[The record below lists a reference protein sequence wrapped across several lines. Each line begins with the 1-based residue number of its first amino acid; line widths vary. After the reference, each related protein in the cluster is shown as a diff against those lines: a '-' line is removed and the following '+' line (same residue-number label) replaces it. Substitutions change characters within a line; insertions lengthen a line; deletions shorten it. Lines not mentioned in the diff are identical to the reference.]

1 MENNNYNIQTKLI
14 HAGSENNKNA
24 SNAVSGS
31 IQLSTTFERNTAG
44 ETGAFIYS
52 RADNPNRKELEN
64 KLAAIE
70 NAAEVIAFASGMA
83 AINALL
89 ENILQPNSHIII
101 PNDCYHGTRALINS
115 FYTKWQIQ
123 FTEVDTTNADNIKNA
138 LQANTKLIWIETP
151 SNPQLKITDIE
162 AASKIA
168 KANNI
173 TLVCDN
179 TFATCLIQNP
189 FAHGADFVMHSSTK
203 YIGGHSDVLSGIVVA
218 KEKTPISDAIR
229 LYQKTAGAV
238 PSPFDCWLLNR
249 SLATFAIRVKMQN
262 ENAMKIALWLEK
274 NDAIEKV
281 FYPGLASHT
290 NHAIAAKQMCRGFGS
305 IVSVL
310 VKGNQ
315 SVALK
320 LASSFAFIKHAT
332 SLGGVES
339 LVEHRR
345 SVEGDNP
352 ISPENLLRFSI
363 GIEYADDLI
372 ADIEKGIASL

>member
-1 MENNNYNIQTKLI
+1 MENKKYNIQTKLV
-14 HAGSENNKNA
+14 HAGSAENKSM
-24 SNAVSGS
+24 SNAVTGA
-31 IQLSTTFERNTAG
+31 IQLSTTFERNEDG
-44 ETGAFIYS
+44 VNGSFIYS

-64 KLAAIE
+64 KIAAIE
-70 NAAEVIAFASGMA
+70 NAAEVISFASGMA

-101 PNDCYHGTRALINS
+101 PDDCYHGTKALIQT
-115 FYTKWQIQ
+115 FFTKWQV
-123 FTEVDTTNADNIKNA
+123 EYSLVDTSNTQNIEA
-138 LQANTKLIWIETP
+138 AIQTNTKLIWVETP

-162 AASKIA
+162 AVSKISKA
-168 KANNI
+168 KNI

-203 YIGGHSDVLSGIVVA
+203 FIGGHSDVLSGIVVA
-218 KEKTPISDAIR
+218 KNKTAISDAIR

-249 SLATFAIRVKMQN
+249 SLASFAMRVKQQN

-274 NDAIEKV
+274 NSAIEKV
-281 FYPGLASHT
+281 YYPGLASHT
-290 NHAIAAKQMCRGFGS
+290 NHAIAAKQMCSGFGS
-305 IVSVL
+305 IISVL
-310 VKGNQ
+310 IKGDEKT
-315 SVALK
+315 ALK
-320 LASSFAFIKHAT
+320 LASNFKLIKHAT

-363 GIEYADDLI
+363 GIEFVEDLI
-372 ADIEKGIASL
+372 NDIENGIATL

>member
-1 MENNNYNIQTKLI
+1 MENKKYNIQTKLV
-14 HAGSENNKNA
+14 HAGSAENKSM
-24 SNAVSGS
+24 SNAVTGA
-31 IQLSTTFERNTAG
+31 IQLSTTFERNEDG
-44 ETGAFIYS
+44 VNGSFIYS

-64 KLAAIE
+64 KIAAIE
-70 NAAEVIAFASGMA
+70 NAAEVISFASGMA

-101 PNDCYHGTRALINS
+101 PDDCYHGTKALIQT
-115 FYTKWQIQ
+115 FFTKWQV
-123 FTEVDTTNADNIKNA
+123 EYSLVDTSNTQNIEA
-138 LQANTKLIWIETP
+138 AIQTNTKLIWVETP

-162 AASKIA
+162 AVSKIS
-168 KANNI
+168 KVKNI
-173 TLVCDN
+173 KLVCDN

-203 YIGGHSDVLSGIVVA
+203 FIGGHSDVLSGIVVS
-218 KEKTPISDAIR
+218 KNKTAISDAIR

-249 SLATFAIRVKMQN
+249 SLATFAMRVKQQN

-274 NDAIEKV
+274 NSAIGKV
-281 FYPGLASHT
+281 YYPGLASHT
-290 NHAIAAKQMCRGFGS
+290 NHAIAAKQMCSGFGS
-305 IVSVL
+305 IISVL
-310 VKGNQ
+310 IKGDEKT
-315 SVALK
+315 ALK
-320 LASSFAFIKHAT
+320 LASNFKLIKHAT

-363 GIEYADDLI
+363 GIEFVEDLI
-372 ADIEKGIASL
+372 NDIENGIATL

>member
-1 MENNNYNIQTKLI
+1 
-14 HAGSENNKNA
+14 
-24 SNAVSGS
+24 
-31 IQLSTTFERNTAG
+31 
-44 ETGAFIYS
+44 
-52 RADNPNRKELEN
+52 
-64 KLAAIE
+64 
-70 NAAEVIAFASGMA
+70 
-83 AINALL
+83 
-89 ENILQPNSHIII
+89 
-101 PNDCYHGTRALINS
+101 
-115 FYTKWQIQ
+115 
-123 FTEVDTTNADNIKNA
+123 
-138 LQANTKLIWIETP
+138 
-151 SNPQLKITDIE
+151 
-162 AASKIA
+162 
-168 KANNI
+168 
-173 TLVCDN
+173 
-179 TFATCLIQNP
+179 
-189 FAHGADFVMHSSTK
+189 MHSSTK

-218 KEKTPISDAIR
+218 KNKTSVSDAIR

-249 SLATFAIRVKMQN
+249 SLATFAMRVKMQN
-262 ENAMKIALWLEK
+262 DNAMKIALWLEK
-274 NDAIEKV
+274 NDIIEKV

-290 NHAIAAKQMCRGFGS
+290 NHAIAAKQMCSGFGS

-320 LASSFAFIKHAT
+320 LASSFAIIKHAT

-352 ISPENLLRFSI
+352 LSPENLLRFSI

>member
-1 MENNNYNIQTKLI
+1 MENNNYNIQTKLV
-14 HAGSENNKNA
+14 HAGNENNKTA
-24 SNAVSGS
+24 SGAVTGI
-31 IQLSTTFERNTAG
+31 IQLATTYERNAAG
-44 ETGAFIYS
+44 ENGAYIYS
-52 RADNPNRKELEN
+52 RGDNPNRKELEN

-101 PNDCYHGTRALINS
+101 PDDCYHGTRALINS

-123 FTEVDTTNADNIKNA
+123 FSEVDTTNAENIKNA
-138 LQANTKLIWIETP
+138 LQPNTKLVWIETP
-151 SNPQLKITDIE
+151 TNPQLKITDIE
-162 AASKIA
+162 AVSTIA

-173 TLVCDN
+173 LLVCDN

-218 KEKTPISDAIR
+218 KNKTAISDAIR

-249 SLATFAIRVKMQN
+249 SLATFAMRVKMQN
-262 ENAMKIALWLEK
+262 NNAMKIALWLEK
-274 NDAIEKV
+274 NETIEKV
-281 FYPGLASHT
+281 FYPGLKSHT
-290 NHAIAAKQMCRGFGS
+290 NHDIAAKQMCGGFGS
-305 IVSVL
+305 IISVL

-320 LASSFAFIKHAT
+320 LASSFKIIKHAT

-352 ISPENLLRFSI
+352 LSPENLLRFSI
-363 GIEYADDLI
+363 GIEYAEDII
-372 ADIEKGIASL
+372 ADIEKGIATL

>member
-1 MENNNYNIQTKLI
+1 MENNKYNIQTKLI
-14 HAGSENNKNA
+14 HAGSEINKSA
-24 SNAVSGS
+24 SAAVTSS
-31 IQLSTTFERNTAG
+31 IQLSTTFERNAEGING
-44 ETGAFIYS
+44 EFIYS

-64 KLAAIE
+64 KIAAIE
-70 NAAEVIAFASGMA
+70 NAAEVIAFSSGMA

-89 ENILQPNSHIII
+89 ENILEPNSHIII
-101 PNDCYHGTRALINS
+101 PDDCYHGTKALIQN
-115 FYTKWQIQ
+115 FYTKRQIQ
-123 FTEVDTTNADNIKNA
+123 FSAVDTSYIINIKNA
-138 LQANTKLIWIETP
+138 IQVNTKLIWIETP

-168 KANNI
+168 KENNC

-189 FAHGADFVMHSSTK
+189 FALGADFIMHSSTK
-203 YIGGHSDVLSGIVVA
+203 FIGGHSDVLSGIVVA
-218 KEKTPISDAIR
+218 KNKTAISDAIR

-262 ENAMKIALWLEK
+262 DNAMKIALWLEK
-274 NDAIEKV
+274 NKAIEKV
-281 FYPGLASHT
+281 FYPGLVSHK
-290 NHAIAAKQMCRGFGS
+290 NHTIAAMQMCDGFGS

-310 VKGNQ
+310 VKGNE
-315 SVALK
+315 STALK
-320 LASSFAFIKHAT
+320 LASNFKIIKHAT

-345 SVEGDNP
+345 SVEGENP
-352 ISPENLLRFSI
+352 TSPENLLRFSI

-372 ADIEKGIASL
+372 KDIETGIAIL